1 MKVEVQFKGGS
12 LNFESISIE
21 DLESKTEDELDQF
34 DFGVVGSNKDNHLC
48 TRYNKYEADLAGL
61 SKDYVIGKNFYVD
74 VAPCTN
80 NFLVYNRFETEA
92 KLDEKIDYVFTY
104 KLSPTKVK
112 LRLLK
117 SKDISTEYL
126 LVLKK

>member
-1 MKVEVQFKGGS
+1 
-12 LNFESISIE
+12 LDFESVSIE
-21 DLESKTEDELDQF
+21 DLESKTDAELDQL
-34 DFGVVGSNKDNHLC
+34 DFGIVGSDKENHTC

-80 NFLVYNRFETEA
+80 NFLVYNRFETESN
-92 KLDEKIDYVFTY
+92 LEEEIDYVFTY

-112 LRLLK
+112 LRMLK
-117 SKDISTEYL
+117 SQKFSTEYL

>member
-1 MKVEVQFKGGS
+1 MDFS
-12 LNFESISIE
+12 SISIE
-21 DLESKTEDELDQF
+21 DLESKTDDELDQLN
-34 DFGVVGSNKDNHLC
+34 FGVVASEKENHIC

-80 NFLVYNRFETEA
+80 NFLVYNRYETESNLA
-92 KLDEKIDYVFTY
+92 EEIDYVFTY

-112 LRLLK
+112 LRMLK
-117 SKDISTEYL
+117 SQNFSTEYL